1 MSSLYPEKPEHSG
14 PRPSGLHLWIIA
26 VVASILA
33 CSGLAFAGA
42 VSLND
47 LANPGLVAS
56 STPELLG
63 PITQAGRKG
72 WECKP
77 ERVAAAKHAAAAEL
91 PSGGPTP

>member
-1 MSSLYPEKPEHSG
+1 MSSLYPEPPERAG
-14 PRPSGLHLWIIA
+14 PRPRSLYLWFLA
-26 VVASILA
+26 VVASILV

-42 VSLND
+42 VSMSD
-47 LANPGLVAS
+47 LANPALVAS
-56 STPELLG
+56 STPDLLG

-77 ERVAAAKHAAAAEL
+77 EQVAAAKHAAAAEL